1 MARMS
6 GTSGA
11 ARSHDPRHTPT
22 ASGALSAADIE
33 VLEFER
39 AWSARPGA
47 KASAIRAQFEV
58 APARYYQMLSAIL
71 DSPAA
76 LRHDPLLVRRLQ
88 RVRDA
93 RAAARASRSFRID
106 TQDPID

>member
-1 MARMS
+1 MS

-11 ARSHDPRHTPT
+11 ARAHDPEPGRP
-22 ASGALSAADIE
+22 AADGLGGME
-33 VLEFER
+33 LRVLEFER
-39 AWSARPGA
+39 EWAARPGA
-47 KASAIRAQFEV
+47 KASAIRAEFGV
-58 APARYYQMLSAIL
+58 APARYYQMLSAVL
-71 DSPAA
+71 DSPTA

-106 TQDPID
+106 TEDPID

>member
-1 MARMS
+1 MS

-11 ARSHDPRHTPT
+11 ARAHQPDDARPDGDSLDATSRR
-22 ASGALSAADIE
+22 
-33 VLEFER
+33 VLEFEL
-39 AWSARPGA
+39 AWGAKPGA
-47 KASAIRAQFEV
+47 KASAIRAEFGV
-58 APARYYQMLSAIL
+58 APARYYQMLSAVL

>member
-1 MARMS
+1 MS

-11 ARSHDPRHTPT
+11 VRAQEPVPER
-22 ASGALSAADIE
+22 ADGE
-33 VLEFER
+33 GLTGLELRVLEFER
-39 AWSARPGA
+39 AWGARPGA
-47 KASAIRAQFEV
+47 KASAIRAEFGV
-58 APARYYQMLSAIL
+58 APARYYQMLSAVL
-71 DSPAA
+71 ESPAA

-93 RAAARASRSFRID
+93 RVASRASRSFRID

>member
-1 MARMS
+1 MS
-6 GTSGA
+6 GTAGA
-11 ARSHDPRHTPT
+11 ARAHQHGPRSHDTEV
-22 ASGALSAADIE
+22 SALDLRI
-33 VLEFER
+33 LEFER

-47 KASAIRAQFEV
+47 KASAIRAEFGV
-58 APARYYQMLSAIL
+58 APARYYQMLSVIL

-93 RAAARASRSFRID
+93 RAAARANRSFHID